1 MNPVLKKLQFKGQ
14 DPVLLLRAPKEFGP
28 NAKSFGVGVD
38 PQPKGRYD
46 FILAFAYSLDDA
58 GKIAKT
64 ASKALSEKGIFW
76 MAYPK
81 GTSKRYES
89 DLNRDTGHAFMQER
103 GFTGVSLVS
112 IDEDWSAMR
121 FKRNGP

>member
-1 MNPVLKKLQFKGQ
+1 MNPILKKLYFKGQ
-14 DPVLLLRAPKEFGP
+14 DRVLLLRAPKEFDP
-28 NAKSFGVGVD
+28 VARSFGIKAD
-38 PQPKGRYD
+38 KPKGRYD
-46 FILAFAYSLDDA
+46 FVLAFAYSLDDA
-58 GKIAKT
+58 EKIAKT

-81 GTSKRYES
+81 GTSKKYES
-89 DLNRDTGHAFMQER
+89 DLNRDTGHAFMQKR

-121 FKRNGP
+121 YKRNGS